1 MAARSIMYALHRLVQ
16 TQTTAWAHARINQ
29 RLSELNPE
37 EIADPQVQARGRDAR
52 EAILEGRA
60 QLQATSAV
68 SVVSAAV
75 IALSLCFT
83 LGATSWPA
91 ALCVCACLIPMTVS
105 NMWYARKDG
114 GMWPRISESRRRATY
129 YENQITYQG
138 TATEL
143 ATLEARGW
151 VAGRANKYRY
161 QGRAGETQ
169 LGMLGIYADAAA
181 GIASSLFVIAAL
193 AFLVHSGASA
203 ARLSGAIVGIFS
215 GISATSSLGF
225 TVGSL
230 MSGRNAI
237 ARVVGFLRPG
247 ENTYSKPRLL
257 AHQEIGSV
265 TVENLVVRYANAARP
280 AVVGASVRARTGQMI
295 ALVGPNGAGKSTF
308 IRGLLGLLPVESGRV
323 VIDDRDVTEL
333 PFSARRSGISLL
345 TQEFG
350 RYEFTVREN
359 LMLGITG
366 QPATQTPRATATSAT
381 TVSATAVGTTTE
393 GGTAES
399 SAAARDAAVTTARV
413 TDEQLWHALEVA
425 KAADFVRALPQ
436 GLDSQLGEQWGGTGL
451 SGGQWQRLALARLIL
466 RNDPVWI
473 LDEPTSSIDAEA
485 EEQIF
490 QELAELTA
498 EHIIIVVSHRAWTL
512 RHADQIYVFDEGKIV
527 EHGTFAQLAGS
538 KSRFRELFNEQGVT
552 KKADA
557 KKVADR

>member
-1 MAARSIMYALHRLVQ
+1 
-16 TQTTAWAHARINQ
+16 
-29 RLSELNPE
+29 
-37 EIADPQVQARGRDAR
+37 
-52 EAILEGRA
+52 
-60 QLQATSAV
+60 
-68 SVVSAAV
+68 
-75 IALSLCFT
+75 
-83 LGATSWPA
+83 
-91 ALCVCACLIPMTVS
+91 
-105 NMWYARKDG
+105 
-114 GMWPRISESRRRATY
+114 
-129 YENQITYQG
+129 
-138 TATEL
+138 
-143 ATLEARGW
+143 
-151 VAGRANKYRY
+151 
-161 QGRAGETQ
+161 
-169 LGMLGIYADAAA
+169 
-181 GIASSLFVIAAL
+181 
-193 AFLVHSGASA
+193 
-203 ARLSGAIVGIFS
+203 
-215 GISATSSLGF
+215 
-225 TVGSL
+225 

-366 QPATQTPRATATSAT
+366 EPATQTPRATATSAT
-381 TVSATAVGTTTE
+381 TVSATAVSTTTE

-399 SAAARDAAVTTARV
+399 SAAASNAAVTTARV

-498 EHIIIVVSHRAWTL
+498 EHIVIVVSHRAWTL

-538 KSRFRELFNEQGVT
+538 KSRFRELFNEQGI
-552 KKADA
+552 AGNA
-557 KKVADR
+557 S